1 MSALLFLSCCQTSNN
16 ATHLMKKR
24 MNGMSA
30 FEVLRRV
37 PRGGLSERVVLRR
50 CSCNA
55 PEPTQVKHREHRL
68 RAALCMHLRQSL
80 IHEVHAQPLSLLRH
94 KVSGETAWLQE
105 EQARTARTRVST
117 RFSATLTSTT
127 GRPS

>member
-37 PRGGLSERVVLRR
+37 PRGGLSERG
-50 CSCNA
+50 C
-55 PEPTQVKHREHRL
+55 
-68 RAALCMHLRQSL
+68 AALN
-80 IHEVHAQPLSLLRH
+80 
-94 KVSGETAWLQE
+94 LQL
-105 EQARTARTRVST
+105 QRTRT
-117 RFSATLTSTT
+117 RAGQT
-127 GRPS
+127 P